1 MVRSRLLWALPRDQ
15 FVARRQTRVA
25 SWSIQYM
32 SEPRRQRYVC
42 DEPDDSVRWIESSSI
57 ATHSGRTALR
67 RSLGETMFLPT
78 LIILIVLA
86 PVLLPA
92 IIPVVHLLTG

>member
-1 MVRSRLLWALPRDQ
+1 MN
-15 FVARRQTRVA
+15 
-25 SWSIQYM
+25 
-32 SEPRRQRYVC
+32 
-42 DEPDDSVRWIESSSI
+42 PDDLVRWIESSSI

-92 IIPVVHLLTG
+92 IITVVHLLTG